1 MTQPNALL
9 MRHYGTESDFLQKE
23 AGLSPFARRMLMAM
37 IASKLQRGIS
47 NDLDEAQQQAAAFNK
62 EFVRLQIQKLGPSID
77 SVHHTNPPIF
87 ASSGGDIGA
96 MPYQVPIGMDM
107 GMVRVASAL
116 GAELAHMDKKAG
128 IFSSLAATPVVQG
141 AAKRIGGAFGRI
153 AARPAGAVGS
163 AVSGAV
169 SKAVAPVKAL
179 AASPVGQAVGQ
190 VGSAVGTGARSVG
203 ADALRSAKGIGRGVA
218 TAGAIGLGAA
228 GLGAYALAKPALGY
242 LSKEQQPANWG
253 HADYGAPQLAYGVNQ
268 YGQPNY
274 GAPFIR

>member
-1 MTQPNALL
+1 MTQPDATF

-37 IASKLQRGIS
+37 VASKIQRGMS
-47 NDLDEAQQQAAAFNK
+47 QSLDAEQQQAAAFNN
-62 EFVRLQIQKLGPSID
+62 EFLRLQLQKLGPSTE
-77 SVHHTNPPIF
+77 SLRHTNPPVF
-87 ASSGGDIGA
+87 AESGGDIGA
-96 MPYQVPIGMDM
+96 MPYQVPIGMDT

-116 GAELAHMDKKAG
+116 GAELAQMDKKAG
-128 IFSSLAATPVVQG
+128 IMSSLAGVIQRSGPKPLANGLFQVGNALKAPVRGVGAALASAPGQKAVGALSGAAQRVGQG
-141 AAKRIGGAFGRI
+141 AAAVAANPGVQKVVGGAKALGRG
-153 AARPAGAVGS
+153 ALTAGAV
-163 AVSGAV
+163 
-169 SKAVAPVKAL
+169 
-179 AASPVGQAVGQ
+179 
-190 VGSAVGTGARSVG
+190 
-203 ADALRSAKGIGRGVA
+203 
-218 TAGAIGLGAA
+218 GLGAA